1 MDKQYQ
7 KGSPKFNELAEKVRL
22 SLPNK
27 NMKISDTWL
36 GWYIPKFGYWQK
48 DIEIWQK
55 IEDGTLANE
64 IMDEVEL
71 LYNNLIDKQIKVN

>member
-1 MDKQYQ
+1 
-7 KGSPKFNELAEKVRL
+7 
-22 SLPNK
+22 
-27 NMKISDTWL
+27 MKTSDTWL
-36 GWYIPKFGYWQK
+36 GWYIPTFGYWQK

-71 LYNNLIDKQIKVN
+71 LYNNVIDKQIKVN

>member
-1 MDKQYQ
+1 
-7 KGSPKFNELAEKVRL
+7 
-22 SLPNK
+22 
-27 NMKISDTWL
+27 MKISDTWL